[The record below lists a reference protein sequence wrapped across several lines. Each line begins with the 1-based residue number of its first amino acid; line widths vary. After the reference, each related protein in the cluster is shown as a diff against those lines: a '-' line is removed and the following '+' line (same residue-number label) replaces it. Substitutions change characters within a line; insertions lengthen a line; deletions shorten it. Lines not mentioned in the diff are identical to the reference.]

1 MKFKVTNEVE
11 LTEIAPEIIAFFGEK
26 KVILFRGEMG
36 VGKTTL
42 IKVLGKALGVSDNMS
57 SPTFSIVNEYET
69 NDNSTVYHFDF
80 YRLNTE
86 EEALDF
92 GYEDYFYRGNFCFIE
107 WPEKIPNLLPSQIVQ
122 VNMELDLDNNR
133 QITVVS

>member
-92 GYEDYFYRGNFCFIE
+92 GYEDYFYSGNFCFIE

>member
-69 NDNSTVYHFDF
+69 NDNW
-80 YRLNTE
+80 
-86 EEALDF
+86 
-92 GYEDYFYRGNFCFIE
+92 C
-107 WPEKIPNLLPSQIVQ
+107 W
-122 VNMELDLDNNR
+122 
-133 QITVVS
+133 